1 MVRLLDAF
9 ERAQHDPEK
18 EGHVAVQLDRLFD
31 SIKDS
36 GELSDDIQ
44 LHLEELEGESLLP
57 DIVSNVCD
65 WYSENSFSAARE
77 ALSQLETAIAEAEE
91 DGWLSVAAQYHY
103 WRIDL
108 RAGLDGHNAADEI
121 EEALVFLEENYSIIS
136 NTFITPIV
144 ESVLENTD
152 DLSTAVV
159 DRWITFLEDAATS
172 HRSANQFNRERK
184 VLRLLR
190 QLKLNRDHSTDDVEQ
205 TLVESYRVEADVLE
219 EGSSLRKADTLQS
232 GVVECGAYMTD
243 EKQRSWKQEALQARQ
258 SGIDDE
264 LVEMSLDDLDGVDE
278 EDLTQAMRDEADTIV
293 EWFTQVKQ
301 DYSGAYAVYCLTLSR
316 SLIPDVNKIRLST
329 EEFVVSQLFQRQIY
343 SPEAYSI
350 SVDPSDVETIP
361 SAYRRQAGSVMTS
374 LGNAMYRLISEGHL
388 TLTDIFQVFWIGD
401 SLSPDTE
408 AFLTDAL
415 FELSD
420 ENYVPALF
428 LLIPHLEASIV
439 EAFRATGRP
448 PYTIS
453 EQGTRQQTLGGLFID
468 NADRLGQHYSVYLRS
483 RYTSREG
490 MNLRNRVAHGQVRYR
505 NATYLDTILTLFD
518 ILKCLITI
526 NISPYLTVFGP
537 PQTTLSPSTNYGR
550 DTDISLF
557 ADANKQIV
565 GYGRSSDEH
574 TILVIREDPHEE
586 RTDLFVDSGRIN
598 RYRIGETGL
607 TRDKIKDELDALR
620 DDHPDIPE
628 EITYTW
634 LDTGDLVFHTVEN
647 IIDGELTTPADSV
660 PKDTIL
666 AQGTTRGINESAGR
680 IVLKR
685 LEEQDEIT
693 TVTIQGREEILRNE
707 EKIQVFESAQQA
719 DRIGEYR
726 AWNIATH
733 FDSHD
738 SFVAADSDAFQAVEG
753 IGPKLAEQ
761 VSNI

>member
-1 MVRLLDAF
+1 MVRLVDAF
-9 ERAQHDPEK
+9 ERAQHEPEK
-18 EGHVAVQLDRLFD
+18 ERHVAVQLDRLFD
-31 SIKDS
+31 SIKDT

-44 LHLEELEGESLLP
+44 LHLAELEGEFLLP

-65 WYSENSFSAARE
+65 WYSEHTFSAVRE

-103 WRIDL
+103 LRIDL
-108 RAGLDGHNAADEI
+108 RAGLDGHDAADEI
-121 EEALVFLEENYSIIS
+121 EDALAFLEENYSIIS
-136 NTFITPIV
+136 DTFITPIV
-144 ESVLENTD
+144 ESTLENTD
-152 DLSTAVV
+152 DLSTSVA
-159 DRWITFLEDAATS
+159 DRWITFLEDVATS
-172 HRSANQFNRERK
+172 HRSANQFNREREI
-184 VLRLLR
+184 LRLLR
-190 QLKLNRDHSTDDVEQ
+190 QFKQNRGRSTDDVEQ
-205 TLVESYRVEADVLE
+205 ALVESYRVEADMLE
-219 EGSSLRKADTLQS
+219 ERSSLRKADTLQS
-232 GVVECGAYMTD
+232 GIVECGAYMTD

-264 LVEMSLDDLDGVDE
+264 LVEMSVDDLDGVDE
-278 EDLTQAMRDEADTIV
+278 EDLMREMRDNADTIV
-293 EWFTQVKQ
+293 EWFTRVKQ
-301 DYSGAYAVYCLTLSR
+301 DYSGAYALYCLALSR

-329 EEFVVSQLFQRQIY
+329 EEFVVSQLFQREIY

-361 SAYRRQAGSVMTS
+361 SAYSRQAGSAMTS
-374 LGNAMYRLISEGHL
+374 LGNAVYRLISEGHL
-388 TLTDIFQVFWIGD
+388 SLADIFQVFWIGD
-401 SLSPDTE
+401 CLSPDTE

-415 FELSD
+415 FELYD
-420 ENYVPALF
+420 ENHVSALF

-468 NADRLGQHYSVYLRS
+468 NTERLGQHYSVYLRS

-490 MNLRNRVAHGQVRYR
+490 MNLRNRVAHGQVRYQ
-505 NATYLDTILTLFD
+505 NATYLTTVLTLFD

-537 PQTTLSPSTNYGR
+537 PRPTLSPSTNYGSEP
-550 DTDISLF
+550 DISLF
-557 ADANKQIV
+557 TDLNKQIV
-565 GYGRSSDEH
+565 GYGQSSDGH

-586 RTDLFVDSGRIN
+586 RTDLFVDSSRIN
-598 RYRIGETGL
+598 RYRIDDVGL
-607 TRDKIKDELDALR
+607 TREEVEDEIDALR
-620 DDHPDIPE
+620 DDHADIPE

-634 LDTGDLVFHTVEN
+634 LDTDDLVFHTVEN

-666 AQGTTRGINESAGR
+666 AQGTTRGIDESTGR
-680 IVLKR
+680 LVLTR
-685 LEEQDEIT
+685 LEERNEIT
-693 TVTIQGREEILRNE
+693 SVTIQDREEILRNE
-707 EKIQVFESAQQA
+707 EKIQIFEDAQQV

-738 SFVAADSDAFQAVEG
+738 AFEAADSDAFQAVDG
-753 IGPKLAEQ
+753 IGPKLADQ
-761 VSNI
+761 LSGT